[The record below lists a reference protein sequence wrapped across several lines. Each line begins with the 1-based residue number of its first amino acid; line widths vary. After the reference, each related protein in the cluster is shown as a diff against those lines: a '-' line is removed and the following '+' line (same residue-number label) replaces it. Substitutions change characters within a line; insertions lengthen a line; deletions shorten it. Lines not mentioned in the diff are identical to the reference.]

1 MVNQVAKSET
11 NSDEHVVLFRKH
23 PIYRCGKYIHLERKV
38 INIGTKKEMDICSA

>member
-23 PIYRCGKYIHLERKV
+23 PIIDVE
-38 INIGTKKEMDICSA
+38 NIGTKKRNGYMQCMIRAENGK